1 MTCASAGLQNSLT
14 GPRPLGATRIAASNA
29 CEASSRYGGLTMRR
43 TKIVAT
49 IGPASR
55 EPETLLRMV
64 QAGMDV
70 ARLNYSHGTLDEH
83 AETIR
88 RVRDAAGRVGR
99 PVAVLQDLPGP
110 KLRIGPLRDGVVEL
124 TPGERLTI
132 SADGEEFDGDA
143 TRMSV
148 TWAGLAD
155 AMQENAVM
163 YLADGS
169 VRLRVAA
176 SRPASHEV
184 ETVVEV
190 GGAVAS
196 RQGLNIPGPVDS
208 LPAVPEEDFE
218 LLRHGESI
226 GVDMVALSFVQ
237 RPEDVEAVR
246 EHTRLPLIAKMEK
259 PQAVQ
264 RAAEILKAAD
274 CLMVARGDLG
284 IELPIERVPI
294 VQKQLLEL
302 AGWMARPSITATQML
317 DSMVSSSRP
326 TRAEVADVANAIL
339 DGTDAVM
346 LSQETAVGAYPVG
359 AIEMMAAVAEQAEA
373 IAPYERWNDSRV
385 RRTESDPAYTI
396 AHNLAIAA
404 RELRL
409 DALIVPTL
417 SGRSARLVSA
427 HRPTVPIYAL
437 SPGKETVRR
446 CALMWGVQAAS
457 MRRHETTEALIAD
470 AARRVVELGWCK
482 PGERVGITAGLPSGR
497 PGTTSLVQI
506 QVL

>member
-1 MTCASAGLQNSLT
+1 
-14 GPRPLGATRIAASNA
+14 
-29 CEASSRYGGLTMRR
+29 MRR

-55 EPETLLRMV
+55 EPDTLLRMV
-64 QAGMDV
+64 EAGMDV

-99 PVAVLQDLPGP
+99 PIAVLQDLPGP
-110 KLRIGPLRDGVVEL
+110 KLRIGPLRGDLVEL
-124 TPGERLTI
+124 KPGERLTFVCG
-132 SADGEEFDGDA
+132 GEETEGNA
-143 TRMSV
+143 AHMSIP
-148 TWAGLAD
+148 WGGLAD
-155 AMQENAVM
+155 AIEKDTIL

-169 VRLRVAA
+169 VRLRAVDVRSS
-176 SRPASHEV
+176 SREV
-184 ETVVEV
+184 EVEIEV

-196 RQGLNIPGPVDS
+196 RQGLNIPGSVES
-208 LPAVPEEDFE
+208 LPSVPEEDLE

-237 RPEDVEAVR
+237 RPEDVESVR
-246 EHTRLPLIAKMEK
+246 DHTRLPLIAKMEK
-259 PQAVQ
+259 HQAVE
-264 RAAEILKAAD
+264 RATEILKAAD
-274 CLMVARGDLG
+274 CVMVARGDLG

-317 DSMVSSSRP
+317 DSMVASSRP

-346 LSQETAVGAYPVG
+346 LSQETAIGAYPVE
-359 AIEMMAAVAEQAEA
+359 AVATMAAVAVQAES
-373 IAPYERWNDSRV
+373 IAPYERWNSSRV
-385 RRTESDPAYTI
+385 RRTGSDPAYTI
-396 AHNLAIAA
+396 AHNLCVAA

-409 DALIVPTL
+409 NALIVPTL

-446 CALMWGVQAAS
+446 CGLMWGVQAAS

-470 AARRVVELGWCK
+470 AARRVVELGWCN
-482 PGERVGITAGLPSGR
+482 PGQRVGITAGLPSGR

>member
-1 MTCASAGLQNSLT
+1 
-14 GPRPLGATRIAASNA
+14 
-29 CEASSRYGGLTMRR
+29 MRR

-64 QAGMDV
+64 AAGMDV
-70 ARLNYSHGTLDEH
+70 ARLNYSHGTLDDH
-83 AETIR
+83 AETVRRIR
-88 RVRDAAGRVGR
+88 AAAGAAGR
-99 PVAVLQDLPGP
+99 PIAILQDLPGP
-110 KLRIGPLRDGVVEL
+110 KLRIGPLSEDIVEL
-124 TPGERLTI
+124 TPGERLTF
-132 SADGEEFDGDA
+132 SAGGEETEGNA
-143 TRMSV
+143 RHMSV
-148 TWAGLAD
+148 SWAGLAD
-155 AMQENAVM
+155 AIDKDTIL

-169 VRLRVAA
+169 VRLRVIDVRAA
-176 SRPASHEV
+176 SREV
-184 ETVVEV
+184 EVEIEV

-196 RQGLNIPGPVDS
+196 RQGLNIPGPVES
-208 LPAVPEEDFE
+208 LPSVPEEDLE
-218 LLRHGESI
+218 LLRHGESV

-237 RPEDVEAVR
+237 RPEDVDFVR

-259 PQAVQ
+259 HQAVD
-264 RAAEILKAAD
+264 RAAEIVKAAD
-274 CLMVARGDLG
+274 CVMVARGDLG

-302 AGWMARPSITATQML
+302 AGSMARPSITATQML
-317 DSMVSSSRP
+317 DSMVASSRP

-346 LSQETAVGAYPVG
+346 LSQETAIGSYPVE
-359 AIEMMAAVAEQAEA
+359 AVETMAAVAVQAES
-373 IAPYERWNDSRV
+373 IAPYERWNSSRV
-385 RRTESDPAYTI
+385 HRTEADPAYTI
-396 AHNLAIAA
+396 AHNLCIAA

-409 DALIVPTL
+409 AALIVPTL

-446 CALMWGVQAAS
+446 CGLMWGVRAAS

-470 AARRVVELGWCK
+470 AARRVVELGWCE
-482 PGERVGITAGLPSGR
+482 PGQRVGITAGLPSGR

-506 QVL
+506 QVV